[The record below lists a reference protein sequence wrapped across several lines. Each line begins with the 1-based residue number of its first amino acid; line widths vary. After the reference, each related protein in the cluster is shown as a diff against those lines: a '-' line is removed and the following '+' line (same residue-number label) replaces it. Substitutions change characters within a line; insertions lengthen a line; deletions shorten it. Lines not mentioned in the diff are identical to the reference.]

1 MKPEPWT
8 VGAVWCARALQIA
21 LLFALPATS
30 FGSITYVV
38 ASASALSSSPVG
50 SVTITA
56 PAGLAT
62 GDVLVAFVGQNTSA
76 VPIVSAVPAGWTL
89 VLQQN
94 AGASIGVAL
103 YSRVTTS
110 ADVAGTTTYT
120 WTFQGSARSGG
131 LMLDFRGV
139 LSTSPVVTS
148 ASTVNGASVDYT
160 APSIT
165 PGIPN
170 TELVVLF
177 AADNGNG
184 GMNVPT
190 GMTSANVG
198 ATGGGPNGLV
208 IGAFTEALAAST
220 ATGTL
225 QSTGNNSAAN
235 IGIS

>member
-38 ASASALSSSPVG
+38 ASASAMSSSPIG

-56 PAGLAT
+56 PAGLVT
-62 GDVLVAFVGQNTSA
+62 GDVLVAFVGQNTST
-76 VPIVSAVPAGWTL
+76 VPIVSAVPAGWTS

-94 AGASIGVAL
+94 DGASIGVAL

-120 WTFQGSARSGG
+120 WTFQGSARARG

-139 LSTSPVVTS
+139 LSTAPLIATP
-148 ASTVNGASVDYT
+148 STVNGPPVYYP

-184 GMNVPT
+184 GINVPT
-190 GMTSANVG
+190 GMTSAFVG
-198 ATGGGPNGLV
+198 GTGAGPNGFY
-208 IGAFTEALAAST
+208 IGAFIEPLAASA
-220 ATGTL
+220 ATG
-225 QSTGNNSAAN
+225 
-235 IGIS
+235 